1 MTSPN
6 PTTERLLN
14 LEKIRQIKS
23 EPHDQGEFER
33 YLQQAQNKLRD
44 ASNQSLSADSRFIL
58 AYDAAFALSFA
69 ALRWHGYRP
78 DNVRQTVFAVLD
90 STTSLP
96 KAKAR
101 FLTDCHGKR
110 NVALYE
116 GAEEAAES
124 LIAELIAV
132 THELQSAVLAL
143 GPTPIA

>member
-23 EPHDQGEFER
+23 EPPDQGEFER

-58 AYDAAFALSFA
+58 AYDAAFALAFA
-69 ALRWHGYRP
+69 ALRWHGFRP
-78 DNVRQTVFAVLD
+78 DKIRHTVFDVLD
-90 STTSLP
+90 STANLP

-101 FLTDCHGKR
+101 FLTDCHCKR

-116 GAEEAAES
+116 GAEEAPES

-132 THELQSAVLAL
+132 THELQSAVLTL
-143 GPTPIA
+143 GPVVRP